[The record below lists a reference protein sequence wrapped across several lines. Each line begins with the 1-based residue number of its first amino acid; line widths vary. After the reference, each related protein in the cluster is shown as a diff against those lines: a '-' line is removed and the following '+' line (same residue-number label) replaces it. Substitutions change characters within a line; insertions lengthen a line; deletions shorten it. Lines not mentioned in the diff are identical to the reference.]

1 MVELWDVTS
10 SRWKW
15 SLLGSDKVQGLTMAL
30 VECLRPGKRSLLAL
44 RSFRQYRELSIR
56 RVEYSTSLRGGQVLV
71 KAVYI
76 VSLSLLFFFPPP
88 KSQNVVPPRRT
99 QVSPRARGTWS
110 QTLRTSLQAPK
121 PETASPSAASCAI
134 PIRTSQRPFH
144 HLLQL
149 SGAQFSASETRLCT
163 LPSAHASFSARPPSP
178 LPHPAPVPQ
187 PPDEAPLPRAPLFP
201 SHAASAAL
209 SQ

>member
-10 SRWKW
+10 CWKW

-30 VECLRPGKRSLLAL
+30 VDWLRPGETGLLAL
-44 RSFRQYRELSIR
+44 RNFRQYRELRFR
-56 RVEYSTSLRGGQVLV
+56 RVEYSSSLRGGQVLV

-76 VSLSLLFFFPPP
+76 VSLSLFFFPPP

-121 PETASPSAASCAI
+121 PETASPSAAPGAV

-149 SGAQFSASETRLCT
+149 SGAQFSASETRLCA
-163 LPSAHASFSARPPSP
+163 LPSAHASFSARPPSA

-187 PPDEAPLPRAPLFP
+187 PPDEAPVPRAPLFP
-201 SHAASAAL
+201 PHAASAAL